1 MYQGHAECSIIIIF
15 HPIHSVQVFLQDLIM
30 SEKNKKKKKKKKKG
44 KPTLPCF
51 NPGKFPKTIFWGVF
65 SDFYTFSDNY
75 EIISFLMEV
84 LLK

>member
-1 MYQGHAECSIIIIF
+1 
-15 HPIHSVQVFLQDLIM
+15 M
-30 SEKNKKKKKKKKKG
+30 SEKKKKRKKG